1 MDLSVATAF
10 AGVSILFVLTPG
22 ADWAYA
28 IAAGLR
34 HRSVVSAVVG
44 MLAGHLLATLIV
56 AGGVGALVARLP
68 FALAL
73 LTGVGAAYLLW
84 LGYRTWTAPST
95 IRAGEADDDAG
106 ALRNAVAGFGVS
118 GLNPKVVLLFIA
130 LLPQFAREEAA
141 LPMWAQMLA
150 LGGIHLVN
158 TAVVYFAVAASAKAI
173 LRSRPAVATAV
184 SRASGAIMMALGGFL
199 LLEQFHLA

>member
-1 MDLSVATAF
+1 
-10 AGVSILFVLTPG
+10 
-22 ADWAYA
+22 
-28 IAAGLR
+28 
-34 HRSVVSAVVG
+34 
-44 MLAGHLLATLIV
+44 
-56 AGGVGALVARLP
+56 
-68 FALAL
+68 
-73 LTGVGAAYLLW
+73 

-106 ALRNAVAGFGVS
+106 ALRNAMAGFAVS

-150 LGGIHLVN
+150 LGGIHLAN
-158 TAVVYFAVAASAKAI
+158 TAVVYFAVAASAKAV
-173 LRSRPAVATAV
+173 LRSRPVVAAAV
-184 SRASGAIMMALGGFL
+184 SRASGVVMMALGGFL